1 MRGEEYIQRVVC
13 ELGADEDRCANP
25 GMSFLS
31 ALEMMAEVDTPLKE
45 EALVRLVV
53 LGMERS
59 TRCSERQRAC
69 A

>member
-1 MRGEEYIQRVVC
+1 MRGEEYIQRVVQ
-13 ELGADEDRCANP
+13 ELGDCNDSRIKP
-25 GMSFLS
+25 GMSFLA
-31 ALEMMAEVDTPLKE
+31 ALEMMAEVSAPLKE

-59 TRCSERQRAC
+59 AKSSRQQRAC

>member
-1 MRGEEYIQRVVC
+1 MRGEEYVQRIVQ
-13 ELGADEDRCANP
+13 ELDVDDNAHVEM

-31 ALEMMAEVDTPLKE
+31 ALEMMAEVETPLKE

-53 LGMERS
+53 LGMGRAPQGAV
-59 TRCSERQRAC
+59 RQRAC